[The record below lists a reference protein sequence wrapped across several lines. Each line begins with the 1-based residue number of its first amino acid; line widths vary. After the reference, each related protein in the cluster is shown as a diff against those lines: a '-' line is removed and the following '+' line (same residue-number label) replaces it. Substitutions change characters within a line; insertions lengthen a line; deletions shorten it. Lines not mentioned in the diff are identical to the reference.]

1 MKMES
6 IIGNGLVR
14 RDRFLAEFS
23 NSSAEIQ
30 WRSFDNICFTLLS
43 QHGGGIDP
51 LSTTLRAVSGKK
63 KKHWNCHYCCEGS
76 KEPKDCVPAEVMGEQ
91 TSKNRRAS
99 MLSQPG
105 TVLD

>member
-23 NSSAEIQ
+23 DSSAEIQ

-63 KKHWNCHYCCEGS
+63 RNTGIVITAARVARNQKIVCQ
-76 KEPKDCVPAEVMGEQ
+76 PK
-91 TSKNRRAS
+91 
-99 MLSQPG
+99 
-105 TVLD
+105 